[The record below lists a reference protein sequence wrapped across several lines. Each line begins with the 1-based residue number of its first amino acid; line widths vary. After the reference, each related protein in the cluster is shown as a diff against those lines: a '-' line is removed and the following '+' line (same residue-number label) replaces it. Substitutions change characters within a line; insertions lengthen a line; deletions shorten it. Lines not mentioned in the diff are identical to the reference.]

1 MANVFI
7 SYSQAQRES
16 AIELERKLLKRG
28 FTVWLDRQLEPGLN
42 FNDSI
47 QKELK
52 AADIVIV
59 IWSPEAAKSDYVK
72 MEAGIAWAWNK
83 LLPVRLSSLAVS
95 EIPDPF
101 SPLQTIDV
109 ANFDDLVDT
118 LKSWDIEPAS
128 RQRMTMDE
136 FVSALQKN
144 SANATLPAFLKKVS
158 DAGFR
163 VVFKQ
168 SILFKSTIPSFQ
180 EISFGTIL
188 ANGTVHT
195 NYISDWAEK
204 VGDPSIAAEYL
215 DGVAALIENATVKR
229 DGAPWTWRAEVWGAL
244 PKLSLLMEKGDAW
257 IELMKRARERFGKA
271 AVSRKA
277 NI

>member
-7 SYSQAQRES
+7 SYSQARRDS
-16 AIELERKLLKRG
+16 ANELEKKLVKRG
-28 FTVWLDRQLEPGLN
+28 FTVWLDRGLEPGLN

-47 QKELK
+47 RKELK
-52 AADIVIV
+52 DADAVIV
-59 IWSPEAAKSDYVK
+59 IWSPEATKSDYVK

-83 LLPVRLSSLAVS
+83 LLPVRLSGLPVL

-101 SPLQTIDV
+101 TSLQTIDI
-109 ANFDDLVDT
+109 ANFDDLVET
-118 LKSWDIEPAS
+118 LKSWDIEPAA

-136 FVSALQKN
+136 FVWALLKDP
-144 SANATLPAFLKKVS
+144 ANAALPAFLQKVR

-180 EISFGTIL
+180 EISFGTVL

-204 VGDPSIAAEYL
+204 VGDPSIATEYL
-215 DGVAALIENATVKR
+215 DRVAALIENATVKR
-229 DGAPWTWRAEVWGAL
+229 DGAPWTWRVEVWGAL

-257 IELMKRARERFGKA
+257 IELMKSARERFSKP
-271 AVSRKA
+271 AVLRKA

>member
-1 MANVFI
+1 
-7 SYSQAQRES
+7 
-16 AIELERKLLKRG
+16 
-28 FTVWLDRQLEPGLN
+28 LDTGLEPGLN
-42 FNDSI
+42 FNDFI
-47 QKELK
+47 RKELK
-52 AADIVIV
+52 DADAVIV
-59 IWSPEAAKSDYVK
+59 IWSPEATKSDYVK

-83 LLPVRLSSLAVS
+83 LLPVRLSSLPAL

-101 SPLQTIDV
+101 TSLQTIDV
-109 ANFDDLVDT
+109 TNFDGLLAT
-118 LKSWDIEPAS
+118 LKSWDIEPAL

-136 FVSALQKN
+136 FVSALLKD
-144 SANATLPAFLKKVS
+144 SGNATLRAFLQKVS

-188 ANGTVHT
+188 ANGAVHT

-204 VGDPSIAAEYL
+204 IGDPNIADEYL
-215 DGVAALIENATVKR
+215 DAVAALIENATVKR
-229 DGAPWTWRAEVWGAL
+229 DGPPWTWRVEVWGTL

-257 IELMKRARERFGKA
+257 IELMKRARERFAKA
-271 AVSRKA
+271 AVSRNV